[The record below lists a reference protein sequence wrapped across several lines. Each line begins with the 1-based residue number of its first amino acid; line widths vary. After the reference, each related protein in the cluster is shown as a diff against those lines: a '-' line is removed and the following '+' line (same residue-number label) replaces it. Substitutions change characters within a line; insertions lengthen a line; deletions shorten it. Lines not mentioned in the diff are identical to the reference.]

1 MSSAEASPFAFD
13 ISPGVGLALGLLLV
27 AVNGFFVAAEFAL
40 VKVRGTQLDPLV
52 AAGNRRAKI
61 AREMTRDLDAYLSA
75 SQVGI
80 TLASLALGWIGE
92 PAFAHIIRPLVS
104 WIPGMTETTLHT
116 VALVGAF
123 LAITTLHIVVG
134 ELAPKSIAIRKPE
147 PVSLWIALPMWA
159 FYRASYPAIWLLNHA
174 ANLLLRL
181 VGVPP
186 ISDSELAHSEEEVRL
201 LLSSDQ
207 ASELSEDKREILDN
221 VFELSHRTARQ
232 VMIPRPEVVFFDAK
246 DSVDEAMQ
254 RARESGHTRFPLC
267 QNGLDTVIGMIH
279 IKDIFRLGQQPDS
292 LERVKRPMGFVTESL
307 TLDKVLARMRKEK
320 SHMAAVLDEFGG
332 VSGIVTMENVIEEL
346 VGPIQDE
353 FDLEPPEMV
362 QRAEN
367 LWEVAGAMLIEDLED
382 EIDMEVDHRDEAT
395 IGGVVLSDLG
405 RQAKVGDEVVVG
417 PLTFK
422 VVEIDGNRIQ
432 TLRVRRSVNGETN
445 DDSHAE

>member
-1 MSSAEASPFAFD
+1 MSGAESSPFAFD
-13 ISPGVGLALGLLLV
+13 LSPGLGMALGLLLV
-27 AVNGFFVAAEFAL
+27 AINGFFVAAEFAL

-61 AREMTRDLDAYLSA
+61 AREMTIELDAYLSA

-104 WIPGMTETTLHT
+104 WIPGMTEATLHT
-116 VALVGAF
+116 AALVGAF
-123 LAITTLHIVVG
+123 LVITMLHIVVG

-147 PVSLWIALPMWA
+147 PVSLWIAFPMWA
-159 FYRASYPAIWLLNHA
+159 FYRASYPAIWTLNHA
-174 ANLLLRL
+174 ANFLLRL
-181 VGVPP
+181 VGVAPVTE
-186 ISDSELAHSEEEVRL
+186 SELAHSEEEVRL

-232 VMIPRPEVVFFDAK
+232 VMIPRPEVVFFEVD
-246 DSVDEAMQ
+246 DPVDEAM
-254 RARESGHTRFPLC
+254 RKARESGHTRFPLC
-267 QNGLDTVIGMIH
+267 RDGLDTVIGMVH
-279 IKDIFRLGQQPDS
+279 IKDVFRLGTQPDS
-292 LERVKRPMGFVTESL
+292 LEQIRRPLGFVTESL

-353 FDLEPPEMV
+353 FDLEAPPMV
-362 QRAEN
+362 QRADN

-405 RQAKVGDEVVVG
+405 REAKVGDEVVVG
-417 PLTFK
+417 PLTFR
-422 VVEIDGNRIQ
+422 VVEIEGNRIH
-432 TLRVRRSVNGETN
+432 TLRVRRSID
-445 DDSHAE
+445 DDSDNDE